1 VNKMAVVTVFR
12 IVSAL
17 VAIIGTTF
25 LIPILVALFCGESAV
40 LLAFI
45 IPMIASWAFF
55 LAVNLPFW
63 KKIALDMRMTFIS
76 VALAWIGAGFFG
88 ALPLWI
94 SGAIPSFTDAVFES
108 VSGFSTTGGTILS
121 EIESLPRSINLWR
134 CMTHWLGGMG
144 IVALTVALLPL
155 LGVGGFQLI
164 KAETTGPEKGKVT
177 PKIATTAKF
186 LWIIYMA
193 LTVLNVIFLMI
204 FGMDF
209 VDAISHAFATLGTGG
224 FSSRNA
230 SIGAYNSLPIEI
242 TTTVFMLLAGVNF
255 SMYYYLISG
264 KIRDV
269 YENSELKAYILICFF
284 SVLFITLSNIGFY
297 GTFGRSLRFSSFQVA
312 SIITTTGFATA
323 DYTFWNSASQF
334 LIFILF
340 FIGGC
345 SGSTAGGIKVIR
357 WVVLGKQ
364 FNNETKRMLHPHGV
378 FSIRL
383 NGNPGRKDIV
393 FSVAAFIMA
402 YIMLVMVTTLV
413 ACLGKVDL
421 FSSFTGALSMVGNVG
436 PAFGKLGPSCN
447 YGFLPGF
454 VKWFYSFAMLA
465 GRLELYTM
473 IIYFVPTFWKK

>member
-1 VNKMAVVTVFR
+1 MAVVTVFR

-63 KKIALDMRMTFIS
+63 KKKIALDMRMTFIS

-186 LWIIYMA
+186 LWIISMA
-193 LTVLNVIFLMI
+193 LTV
-204 FGMDF
+204 
-209 VDAISHAFATLGTGG
+209 
-224 FSSRNA
+224 
-230 SIGAYNSLPIEI
+230 
-242 TTTVFMLLAGVNF
+242 
-255 SMYYYLISG
+255 
-264 KIRDV
+264 
-269 YENSELKAYILICFF
+269 
-284 SVLFITLSNIGFY
+284 
-297 GTFGRSLRFSSFQVA
+297 
-312 SIITTTGFATA
+312 
-323 DYTFWNSASQF
+323 
-334 LIFILF
+334 
-340 FIGGC
+340 
-345 SGSTAGGIKVIR
+345 
-357 WVVLGKQ
+357 
-364 FNNETKRMLHPHGV
+364 
-378 FSIRL
+378 
-383 NGNPGRKDIV
+383 
-393 FSVAAFIMA
+393 
-402 YIMLVMVTTLV
+402 
-413 ACLGKVDL
+413 
-421 FSSFTGALSMVGNVG
+421 
-436 PAFGKLGPSCN
+436 
-447 YGFLPGF
+447 
-454 VKWFYSFAMLA
+454 
-465 GRLELYTM
+465 
-473 IIYFVPTFWKK
+473 